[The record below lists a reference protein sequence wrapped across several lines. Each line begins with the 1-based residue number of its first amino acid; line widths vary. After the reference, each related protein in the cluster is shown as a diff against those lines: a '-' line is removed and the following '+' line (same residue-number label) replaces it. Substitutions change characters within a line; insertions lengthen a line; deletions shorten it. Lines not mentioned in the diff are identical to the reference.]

1 MASMLHD
8 GKTGRRYVVRCDVCG
23 TTLQADSFEAR
34 DELRRAEGWSPATS
48 RPDLCAECLRTRD
61 AGGSIRRFHR
71 R

>member
-23 TTLQADSFEAR
+23 ATLEAESFDAR
-34 DELRRAEGWSPATS
+34 DELRRAEGWSPPTS
-48 RPDLCAECLRTRD
+48 RPDLCADCLKDRD
-61 AGGSIRRFHR
+61 ASGSMRRFNR